1 MASMSYSGKQ
11 IQARRRFRVWCGDGQ
26 YYLTP
31 QSLSVTELCDWL
43 QRNHPEWVEK
53 KTIGH
58 LVELAWNS
66 GSTNHSRGQRHDGP
80 WMASISKPARR
91 QQDEDNGE
99 VEIQG
104 RVEYRFRDPTGAWL
118 SPLTTEKMKRYLLAA
133 NMSQKNINVILKDAC
148 DAAIRDGSWN
158 GDWFLASAGAMSGTS
173 APVTAKS
180 PAKPGLLTRLWQGL
194 RRRPRHT

>member
-1 MASMSYSGKQ
+1 MASVDYSKQ
-11 IQARRRFRVWCGDGQ
+11 IQARRRFRVWCGNGQ

-31 QSLSVTELCDWL
+31 QSLSVTELCESL
-43 QRNHPEWVEK
+43 QRNYPEWVEK
-53 KTIGH
+53 KSISH

-66 GSTNHSRGQRHDGP
+66 GSTNHSRGQRNDGP

-104 RVEYRFRDPTGAWL
+104 RVEYRFRDATGAWI
-118 SPLTTEKMKRYLLAA
+118 SPLTTDKMVRYLLGI
-133 NMSQKNINVILKDAC
+133 NIDQKKIGVILKAARE
-148 DAAIRDGSWN
+148 AAIRDGSWN
-158 GDWFLASAGAMSGTS
+158 GEWFLASSGAMGGTS
-173 APVTAKS
+173 TPTTTKS

-194 RRRPRHT
+194 TRRLRHT